1 MSLQKDIKIGDD
13 KRPVSSTISQ
23 QKLYNIANGEV
34 LTDEFGNELIT
45 EVENYV
51 LSGATMEKSTSVVL
65 ISDSSSST
73 KYNKISIKEK
83 EKILLK

>member
-51 LSGATMEKSTSVVL
+51 LSGATMEKSTTVVL

-73 KYNKISIKEK
+73 KYNKS
-83 EKILLK
+83 